1 MHLLISLDEGVLCSR
16 GRVGVE
22 RLQYD
27 GGGEDGGD
35 GREGRFFI
43 RIDVGL
49 GIRFS
54 GVVHLLKFFGFDFD
68 LSRARGSERW
78 R

>member
-1 MHLLISLDEGVLCSR
+1 MMGEVR
-16 GRVGVE
+16 MKEMAVR
-22 RLQYD
+22 
-27 GGGEDGGD
+27 GGEDEGD

-43 RIDVGL
+43 RIDVSL

-54 GVVHLLKFFGFDFD
+54 GVVHLLKFFGFDLD
-68 LSRARGSERW
+68 LSRVRGSERW